1 MSFVIPLINIT
12 FINDFWFG
20 GTLKHNSCINCDLC
34 ELGLGGG
41 HLFLRFLNGRNIS
54 LVFDKGNFVVLMK
67 SSILGKSDSPNELV
81 SLACT
86 FTA

>member
-20 GTLKHNSCINCDLC
+20 GTLKRNSCINCDLC

-41 HLFLRFLNGRNIS
+41 HLFLRFLNGRTIN

>member
-1 MSFVIPLINIT
+1 MDLYSYFFSNCEDSR
-12 FINDFWFG
+12 NNYC
-20 GTLKHNSCINCDLC
+20 TLS
-34 ELGLGGG
+34 
-41 HLFLRFLNGRNIS
+41 S
-54 LVFDKGNFVVLMK
+54 DKGNYVVLMK